1 MNKRMVVVLAGALL
15 VGCSSSSTTTAP
27 TAVPITVTQRTT
39 DVIADGKVLPVRDVT
54 LSFTLSGTLAKI
66 LVAEGDTVTVGQPLV
81 QLDTRAL
88 VLRLDQAKVGLARAQ
103 AKYDQIAAGAPPESI
118 AVAKAGLSKA
128 QAVAALVQTGVL
140 KSDIEASKSQLA
152 DAKAALAAV
161 RNPKA
166 TDRDMAEAALN
177 QATATLKQQH
187 AALSAAKTAAK
198 LAMDQAVQALTQTQI
213 TYASTQ
219 ENWQYVQDNRRDPF
233 FHALKLNDAQQQQYY
248 DLMVKAESAMHSAE
262 LQVQTAQVA
271 YDNAQQAESSGVS
284 IAESRVSDAQARLD
298 QLQYPDESRL
308 AAAQAKVSLA
318 ESNLA
323 RLQGGARTAQLDTA
337 AADVS
342 QAEAQ
347 LAQIAAPARAV
358 DLAAAQVEIDAAKIV
373 VAQAQYDLDQAT
385 LTAPFAGVV
394 ATMDLTVGELMN
406 PALPAVVIAD
416 TQVWHVET
424 EDLNELQVV
433 NVQVGDAVS
442 VSFDAMPDIVIPGT
456 IRSINLFGSNRQGD
470 IVYTAVVDLV
480 KSDPRLRWNMTATI
494 TVGK

>member
-1 MNKRMVVVLAGALL
+1 MNTRMVVVLAGALL
-15 VGCSSSSTTTAP
+15 VGCSSSNTTTAP
-27 TAVPITVTQRTT
+27 TVVPITVTQRATN
-39 DVIADGKVLPVRDVT
+39 VIADGKVLPVRDVT
-54 LSFTLSGTLAKI
+54 LSFTQSGTLAKI

-88 VLRLDQAKVGLARAQ
+88 VLRLDQAKVGLARAN

-128 QAVAALVQTGVL
+128 QAASALVQTGVL
-140 KSDIEASKSQLA
+140 KSDIEAAKSQLA

-166 TDRDMAEAALN
+166 TDRDMVEAALN

-198 LAMDQAVQALTQTQI
+198 LTMDQAVQALNQTQI
-213 TYASTQ
+213 TYASTK
-219 ENWQYVQDNRRDPF
+219 ENWQYVTDNQRDPF
-233 FHALKLNDAQQQQYY
+233 SHARLNDSQQQQYY
-248 DLMVKAESAMHSAE
+248 DAMIKAESAMHSAE
-262 LQVQTAQVA
+262 LQLQTTQVA

-337 AADVS
+337 AADVA

-347 LAQIAAPARAV
+347 YAQIAAPARAV
-358 DLAAAQVEIDAAKIV
+358 DLAAAKVEIDAATIA
-373 VAQAQYDLDQAT
+373 VAQSQYDLDQAT

-394 ATMDLTVGELMN
+394 ATMDLTVGQLMN
-406 PALPAVVIAD
+406 PALPAIVIAD
-416 TQVWHVET
+416 MQVWHVET
-424 EDLNELQVV
+424 EDLTELQVV
-433 NVQVGDAVS
+433 NVHVGDAVA
-442 VSFDAMPDIVIPGT
+442 VSFDALPDLVLPGT
-456 IRSINLFGSNRQGD
+456 VRSINQFGSNRQGD
-470 IVYTAVVDLV
+470 IVYTAIVDLA